1 MVSSVI
7 PAVSFMIGHE
17 FCSFCTTT
25 DHLTKFQII
34 AHSRNPSLT
43 HRRVISKLTI
53 GLKLLSY
60 EVEVLVLL
68 MDTNRSSEEADTMS
82 NMALAFNLSKD
93 EEKST
98 SKKTNTYV
106 NIRLSEQGQKANAL
120 ALRKI
125 NEVWSQ
131 YLGRE
136 ISPS

>member
-1 MVSSVI
+1 
-7 PAVSFMIGHE
+7 
-17 FCSFCTTT
+17 
-25 DHLTKFQII
+25 
-34 AHSRNPSLT
+34 
-43 HRRVISKLTI
+43 
-53 GLKLLSY
+53 
-60 EVEVLVLL
+60 